1 MILRRS
7 SLAELEPAQRALAEG
22 RYDVA
27 FTLLENAARRPRPPA
42 AQAQYWL
49 HLAAVYALYGEE
61 GLENG
66 GPALKSAV
74 GCDPNLVEHPLYQ
87 ALFWEFAAYR
97 GGGVS
102 DVKRGLRLA
111 TTGDNPIAVYHASS
125 ALLAVGAA
133 KSSARRLE
141 ALDEASLPAYL
152 VWRRWSLLGQSYETL
167 GDWDAAAAA
176 YLRAVEAAPAEERD
190 AELVSHASCLLEL
203 GNTADV
209 IATLARVEE
218 DRLGPDDRATMRYV
232 EGRAHLDAGNPNRA
246 VELFVHAR
254 SLDPVEVPTFSLAYA
269 MGQALSAIGRFDEAV
284 AALREAIEVAPADH
298 RAYAQHEAAFAL
310 SESDHLSEAEAML
323 EEVVSDPAY
332 PHRPEAVADLA
343 DVRLK
348 MGEFDSAESLAEQ
361 ALEMGA
367 TATGCLVLGSLAF
380 EYYRLDDAVRW
391 FEQAISASS
400 IGDASWLAAHQVL
413 ADVYA
418 QKGESSAE
426 RVLHHAV
433 AALEHTEPG
442 SEWRLPLQ
450 RHVEW
455 ARAALGGHDRVLN

>member
-1 MILRRS
+1 MIFRRS
-7 SLAELEPAQRALAEG
+7 ALAELEPAQRALAEG

-27 FTLLENAARRPRPPA
+27 FTLLENAAKRPRPAA

-49 HLAAVYALYGEE
+49 HLAAVYALYGDE

-111 TTGDNPIAVYHASS
+111 TTSDHPTAAYHAAS

-141 ALDEASLPAYL
+141 AIEPDALPAYL

-167 GDWDAAAAA
+167 GDWSAAAAA
-176 YLRAVEAAPAEERD
+176 YLQAVALAPVEERD
-190 AELVSHASCLLEL
+190 AERVSHASCLLEL
-203 GNTADV
+203 GRTSDV
-209 IATLARVEE
+209 IAALAGVEE
-218 DRLGPDDRATMRYV
+218 HRLGPDDRATMRYV

-246 VELFVHAR
+246 VELFVMAR
-254 SLDPVEVPTFSLAYA
+254 ALDPADEPTFSLAFA
-269 MGQALSAIGRFDEAV
+269 MGQALTAVGRFDEAV
-284 AALREAIEVAPADH
+284 AALRDAIDVAPADH

-310 SESDHLSEAEAML
+310 AESEHLAEAEGML

-332 PHRPEAVADLA
+332 PHRPDAVADLA

-348 MGEFDSAESLAEQ
+348 MGEYDSAEALAEQ

-380 EYYRLDDAVRW
+380 EYFRLDDAISW

-400 IGDASWLAAHQVL
+400 AGDAAWLAAHQVL

-418 QKGESSAE
+418 QKGEGSAE
-426 RVLHHAV
+426 RVLHHAL
-433 AALEHTEPG
+433 AALEHTDAG
-442 SEWRLPLQ
+442 SEWRLPLE
-450 RHVEW
+450 RHVRW
-455 ARAALGGHDRVLN
+455 ARETLGGHDRVLN